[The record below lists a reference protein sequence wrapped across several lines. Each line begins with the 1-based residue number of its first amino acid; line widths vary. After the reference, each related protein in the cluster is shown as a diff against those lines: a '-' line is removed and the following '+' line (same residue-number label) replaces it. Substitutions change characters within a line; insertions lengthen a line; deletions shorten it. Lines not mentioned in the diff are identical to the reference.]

1 MNLSQLLQS
10 LSDSERD
17 FIAGLDYGADR
28 EAHRAALNTVIEQAG
43 NVDSVAQDNWYPY
56 EVIEL
61 GKNWLQEGHERE
73 YAACMGI
80 VLRNIET
87 GWDRSNDL
95 DYILTQHYD
104 SIQRLPAEL
113 RALIDS
119 LIEAIMNKSEPSA
132 SPNGGPAQRLG
143 NSEVAGGPPTVS

>member
-17 FIAGLDYGADR
+17 FIAGLDYGEDR
-28 EAHRAALNTVIEQAG
+28 EAHRAALDTVIEHAG
-43 NVDSVAQDNWYPY
+43 NVDFDAQGYWHPY

-80 VLRNIET
+80 VLRNIKT
-87 GWDRSNDL
+87 GRDRSNDL
-95 DYILTQHYD
+95 EYILTQHYD
-104 SIQRLPAEL
+104 SIQQLPAEL
-113 RALIDS
+113 REVIDS
-119 LIEAIMNKSEPSA
+119 LIEEIMNKSEPSA
-132 SPNGGPAQRLG
+132 SPNGAPTERFG
-143 NSEVAGGPPTVS
+143 NSDVGGEPPSVS

>member
-17 FIAGLDYGADR
+17 FIAGPDYGADR
-28 EAHRAALNTVIEQAG
+28 ETHRKALDTVIKHVG
-43 NVDSVAQDNWYPY
+43 DVDFDAEGYWFPY

-73 YAACMGI
+73 FAACMGM

-87 GWDRSNDL
+87 GRDRSNDL

-104 SIQRLPAEL
+104 SIQQLPAEL
-113 RALIDS
+113 RELIDS
-119 LIEAIMNKSEPSA
+119 LIERIMNKSEPNA
-132 SPNGGPAQRLG
+132 SPNGGPAERFG
-143 NSEVAGGPPTVS
+143 NSGVAGGPPSVS

>member
-28 EAHRAALNTVIEQAG
+28 QTHRKALDTVIAHLGDVNFDVEAY
-43 NVDSVAQDNWYPY
+43 WFPY
-56 EVIEL
+56 EVVEL
-61 GKNWLQEGHERE
+61 GKNWLQQGHERE
-73 YAACMGI
+73 FAACMGI

-87 GWDRSNDL
+87 GRDRSNDL

-104 SIQRLPAEL
+104 SVQQLPAEL
-113 RALIDS
+113 REMIDS
-119 LIEAIMNKSEPSA
+119 LIEGIMNKSEPSA
-132 SPNGGPAQRLG
+132 SPNGGSTERFG
-143 NSEVAGGPPTVS
+143 NSEVGGGPSSVS

>member
-28 EAHRAALNTVIEQAG
+28 ETHRAALDTVIEHAG
-43 NVDSVAQDNWYPY
+43 SVNFNALGYWYPY

-87 GWDRSNDL
+87 GRDRSNDL
-95 DYILTQHYD
+95 DYIVTQHYD
-104 SIQRLPAEL
+104 SVQQLPAEL
-113 RALIDS
+113 RELIDS
-119 LIEAIMNKSEPSA
+119 LIEGIMNKSEPDA
-132 SPNGGPAQRLG
+132 SPNGGPTQRLG
-143 NSEVAGGPPTVS
+143 KSGAHGVPPSES